1 MLALVLSSVS
11 AAPDCA
17 YSKGVRHLYNKAQ
30 QKRTE
35 KKKLV
40 QKFSGSITYVLQ
52 KNDFYW
58 KKSFKSF
65 YLQIKDNNTAK

>member
-35 KKKLV
+35 KKKV
-40 QKFSGSITYVLQ
+40 GSEIQWLD
-52 KNDFYW
+52 NW
-58 KKSFKSF
+58 RIAEEWLLLKKALKVFISR
-65 YLQIKDNNTAK
+65 

>member
-35 KKKLV
+35 KKV
-40 QKFSGSITYVLQ
+40 GSEIQWL
-52 KNDFYW
+52 
-58 KKSFKSF
+58 
-65 YLQIKDNNTAK
+65 DNLRIAEE

>member
-35 KKKLV
+35 KKKV
-40 QKFSGSITYVLQ
+40 GSEIQWLD
-52 KNDFYW
+52 NLRIAEEW
-58 KKSFKSF
+58 LLLKKAFKVFISR
-65 YLQIKDNNTAK
+65 